1 MQATARDYV
10 EHLNRSF
17 FDGQLGP
24 GIVDRLSVLP
34 VDRADVRAFVERMF
48 REMRRWGFPATEV
61 SLMHAELLGSLL
73 SRILP
78 GTWQGRVPP
87 ITVSGR
93 HKKLDEL
100 VRLTARSDGLGHTL
114 IDIACG
120 FPPMTTIDT
129 ADALPGW
136 QITGID
142 RALPAYLVT
151 DPDNNYA
158 VFDREGRATYFQP
171 VEATV
176 DRWKALLENWDASRS
191 RFEGLLQTLLAARA
205 PGADRVEK
213 DGASL
218 DIDPVRAFERPG
230 VRFTASNLEDASV
243 PPADVVRCCNM
254 LLYFDDAFRKAAM
267 PRFAALMREG
277 GLLICGTDWAHTIEA
292 RYFTYRKRGGR
303 LAECRFAF
311 SIDCL
316 APLAIVPWYT
326 LHDDDREIEVLGTL
340 VAALRGDR
348 DFIERFMSRSD
359 AIRAAAGLCPRGP
372 DGYYLAT
379 IPEGAGEA
387 WNRAGALSDQLAQEF
402 GQEAAGVLGRAGWRS
417 HVNPVGHIEVE
428 LDA

>member
-1 MQATARDYV
+1 MQTTAHEYV

-24 GIVDRLSVLP
+24 GIVDRLAVLP

-48 REMRRWGFPATEV
+48 REMRRWQFPATEV

-93 HKKLDEL
+93 HRKLDEL
-100 VRLTARSDGLGHTL
+100 VRLLAQSDGLGHTF

-120 FPPMTTIDT
+120 FPPLTTIDT

-151 DPDNNYA
+151 DADNNYA

-176 DRWKALLENWDASRS
+176 DRWTALLKDWDASRS
-191 RFEGLLQTLLAARA
+191 RFESLLQTLLAARTPA
-205 PGADRVEK
+205 ADRVEK

-230 VRFTASNLEDASV
+230 LRFAASNLEDAAV
-243 PPADVVRCCNM
+243 PPADVVRCFNM
-254 LLYFDDAFRKAAM
+254 LLYFDDAFRKTAM
-267 PRFAALMREG
+267 HQFAALLREG
-277 GLLICGTDWAHTIEA
+277 GLLVCGTDWAHTTEA

-326 LHDDDREIEVLGTL
+326 LHDDDREIEILGTL
-340 VAALRGDR
+340 VGALRGDR
-348 DFIERFMSRSD
+348 DFIDRFTFRSD
-359 AIRAAAGLCPRGP
+359 ALRAAAGVCPRGP

-379 IPEGAGEA
+379 VPEGAGET
-387 WNRAGALSDQLAQEF
+387 WNRASALSERLAQEF
-402 GQEAAGVLGRAGWRS
+402 GQEAARILSRAGWRS
-417 HVNPVGHIEVE
+417 HVNPIGHIEVE